1 MASGAISF
9 VLNRKSDWF
18 DGSITKNL
26 EFKDESL
33 VLNNKNGENGIY
45 ISKAF
50 DSMQDET
57 VWHRMRLNISAPS
70 SAIYRLKI
78 YASDTP
84 EISIALPGKSGLSRV
99 DINEYINDPNIDIN
113 RKLDVFDD
121 IGATYHENSTDILMY
136 ELKGRY
142 LWFCMEFINYEENQL
157 RINSIKIELPQVTF
171 MDYLP
176 EYYRKNSERN
186 SFLERFIGI
195 FQSIYVDLE
204 DEIDYTPTRFD
215 VDLTNKDFLSWI
227 CEWLSVKD
235 AAIWGE
241 KRLRKLVKEAIKIYK
256 MKGTKRAIAKIV
268 QEYVGIEPIIV
279 EQFDIKNNMYY
290 DIQKDIVE
298 NLFGDNGYIFTVMIP
313 EAYVK
318 DNESY
323 VELLRVING
332 VKPVDSICN
341 LVVLS
346 DQIYLGHHCYMGIN
360 SFITRNEELVLDKT
374 QKDVNNLIISNKSV

>member
-1 MASGAISF
+1 
-9 VLNRKSDWF
+9 
-18 DGSITKNL
+18 
-26 EFKDESL
+26 
-33 VLNNKNGENGIY
+33 
-45 ISKAF
+45 
-50 DSMQDET
+50 
-57 VWHRMRLNISAPS
+57 
-70 SAIYRLKI
+70 
-78 YASDTP
+78 
-84 EISIALPGKSGLSRV
+84 
-99 DINEYINDPNIDIN
+99 
-113 RKLDVFDD
+113 
-121 IGATYHENSTDILMY
+121 
-136 ELKGRY
+136 
-142 LWFCMEFINYEENQL
+142 
-157 RINSIKIELPQVTF
+157 

-279 EQFDIKNNMYY
+279 EQFDVKNNMYY

-346 DQIYLGHHCYMGIN
+346 DQIYFGHHCYMGIN

-374 QKDVNNLIISNKSV
+374 QKDVNNLIISNKGM

>member
-1 MASGAISF
+1 
-9 VLNRKSDWF
+9 
-18 DGSITKNL
+18 
-26 EFKDESL
+26 
-33 VLNNKNGENGIY
+33 
-45 ISKAF
+45 
-50 DSMQDET
+50 
-57 VWHRMRLNISAPS
+57 
-70 SAIYRLKI
+70 
-78 YASDTP
+78 
-84 EISIALPGKSGLSRV
+84 
-99 DINEYINDPNIDIN
+99 
-113 RKLDVFDD
+113 
-121 IGATYHENSTDILMY
+121 
-136 ELKGRY
+136 
-142 LWFCMEFINYEENQL
+142 MEFINYEENQL

-279 EQFDIKNNMYY
+279 EQFDVKNNMYY

-374 QKDVNNLIISNKSV
+374 QKDVNNLIISNKGM